1 MEGRKSQIQCFRG
14 RRGQQAVGSPDVSA
28 EPTAEPRTHSS
39 NDFLCAGL
47 FSTRP
52 PLDPA
57 PPPEP
62 LWRWCD
68 VWTVAPPGGGG
79 RVSSSKS
86 WVGTDILERSSTPKG
101 VAAAPTL
108 SACDLLFHNLG
119 AVKPRQCLARRAE
132 MSRACSCLLLP
143 AVHPRSRVGRWG
155 LTGPLPHS

>member
-1 MEGRKSQIQCFRG
+1 MEAGKGLGQQIQGSC
-14 RRGQQAVGSPDVSA
+14 GQHAVGAPDISP

-39 NDFLCAGL
+39 NDFLCAGR

-52 PLDPA
+52 ALESA
-57 PPPEP
+57 PRPEL

-68 VWTVAPPGGGG
+68 VWSVASPGGGG
-79 RVSSSKS
+79 RVSSSES

-143 AVHPRSRVGRWG
+143 AVRPRSRVGRWG